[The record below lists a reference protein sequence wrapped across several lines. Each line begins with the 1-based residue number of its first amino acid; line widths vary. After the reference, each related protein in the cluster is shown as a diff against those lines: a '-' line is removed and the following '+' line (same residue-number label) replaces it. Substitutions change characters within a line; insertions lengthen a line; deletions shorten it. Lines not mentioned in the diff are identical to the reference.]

1 MTRKLVPV
9 VVVVLVAL
17 GLAALP
23 SPVLAQA
30 QAAGGAIEG
39 TVTDQS
45 GGVLPGVTVSDPQHG
60 DGRDARDDH
69 RRHRALPRARCFPS
83 GPTR

>member
-9 VVVVLVAL
+9 LVVVLVAL

-23 SPVLAQA
+23 SPALAQA

-45 GGVLPGVTVSDPQHG
+45 GGVLPGVTVTIRNTATG
-60 DGRDARDDH
+60 VTRETTTDAT
-69 RRHRALPRARCFPS
+69 RALPRARCFPS